1 MLPQTPSII
10 AGIDI
15 GSHMIRV
22 IIAEHSG
29 PETPPRV
36 IGVGRSFTAGVTKGV
51 ITDMSEAAR
60 SLKKAITMAEKMAQV
75 HLERAYVCIDG
86 ITLDTHHAH
95 GVIHPQRREITSRD
109 INSLHEQ
116 VTIQFNEQEKNRTI
130 LHTIPLTYYLDKEE
144 LSSDPIGMSG
154 GTLSAKFTLISC
166 LTNHR
171 DAIISVVSKTG
182 IDIVDMVAAPVAAS
196 VVTLSKRARIAGAAI
211 VDIGSDMLTLSVFE
225 HNALIHVATLPFG
238 SNLIT
243 NDLALGLQ
251 ISLEEAELLKLGKK
265 QIDKSKRKILD
276 IVEARVIDIMEA
288 VQKKLTIWNR
298 NGLLPGGITLIGGG
312 SQTENIEQYAKNT
325 LKLPVSV
332 PSAEK
337 MIPCKKILGNAW
349 FPVYGLC
356 LLGDQKP
363 QFRATGMNLKKMLKD
378 IKSSIRDIFQEF
390 IP

>member
-15 GSHMIRV
+15 GSHMTRV

-36 IGVGRSFTAGVTKGV
+36 IGVGRSVTTGVTRGIV
-51 ITDMSEAAR
+51 TDINETAR
-60 SLKKAITMAEKMAQV
+60 SLQKAIQTAEKMAQV
-75 HLERAYVCIDG
+75 QLERAYVCIDG
-86 ITLDTHHAH
+86 ISLETHHVT
-95 GVIHPQRREITSRD
+95 GSIHPQKREITNRD
-109 INSLHEQ
+109 ITHLHDQ
-116 VTIQFNEQEKNRTI
+116 VNGQFNEEEKNRTI

-144 LSSDPIGMSG
+144 LTSDPVGMSG
-154 GTLSAKFTLISC
+154 NTLSAKFTLISC

-171 DAIISVVSKTG
+171 DSIISVVSKTG

-196 VVTLSKRARIAGAAI
+196 VVTLSKRARIAGSAI
-211 VDIGSDMLTLSVFE
+211 VDIGADMLTISIFE
-225 HNALIHVATLPFG
+225 HNALVHVATLPFG

-251 ISLEEAELLKLGKK
+251 ISLEEAELLKLGRK
-265 QIDKSKRKILD
+265 QVDKSKRKILD
-276 IVEARVIDIMEA
+276 IVEARVMDIMEV
-288 VQKKLTIWNR
+288 VQKKLTSWNR
-298 NGLLPGGITLIGGG
+298 NGLLPGGVTLIGGG

-325 LKLPVSV
+325 LKLPVTV

-337 MIPCKKILGNAW
+337 MIPCKKILGNSW

-363 QFRATGMNLKKMLKD
+363 QFRATGMNLKKMFKDLKG
-378 IKSSIRDIFQEF
+378 SIRDIFQEF